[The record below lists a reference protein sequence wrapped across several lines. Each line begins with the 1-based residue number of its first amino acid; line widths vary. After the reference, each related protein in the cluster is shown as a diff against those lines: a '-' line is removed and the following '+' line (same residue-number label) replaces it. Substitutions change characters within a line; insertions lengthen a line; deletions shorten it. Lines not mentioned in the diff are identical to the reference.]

1 MEAKYFRVASIGYM
15 DQLEILIVERA
26 HHERELLIKEK
37 DVKERRE
44 NEKRVNER
52 EMRKKERMVNEG
64 TTLEG
69 KCRSPGDDTD
79 VEGAHIS
86 KVTSDVDNVVVG
98 ASHDKDKLTD
108 VHHSNNEIFENVFAH
123 EIQYREQ
130 SDSINDTYVNLPHKE
145 ERKKQVALYFIY
157 VAYVGQTMD
166 MLKKGGCIHTTM
178 CHSEI
183 QCRDEE
189 EEGKCGKRKGNVA
202 K

>member
-26 HHERELLIKEK
+26 HHERELLIKER

-52 EMRKKERMVNEG
+52 EMRKQERMVNEV
-64 TTLEG
+64 TTLDASLDSTLSRQQG

-79 VEGAHIS
+79 VEGAQIS

-98 ASHDKDKLTD
+98 ASHDKGKLTD

-130 SDSINDTYVNLPHKE
+130 SDSINDTYVV
-145 ERKKQVALYFIY
+145 KKNNSNIISNTLDMDPNRGTVQHDNVDSEQNRALNASLIKFTI
-157 VAYVGQTMD
+157 
-166 MLKKGGCIHTTM
+166 
-178 CHSEI
+178 
-183 QCRDEE
+183 
-189 EEGKCGKRKGNVA
+189 
-202 K
+202 